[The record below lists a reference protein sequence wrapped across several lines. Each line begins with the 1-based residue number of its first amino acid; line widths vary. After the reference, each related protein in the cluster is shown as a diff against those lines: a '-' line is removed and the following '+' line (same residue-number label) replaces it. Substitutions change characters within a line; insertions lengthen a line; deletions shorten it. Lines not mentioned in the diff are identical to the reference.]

1 MTLKCIKPTTLSNCE
16 KQPTTEKML
25 WQKSPIWRRTP
36 LWVSVTSEASLI
48 YIWSSGPAKG
58 HTGCLLG
65 KGPCYFSFL
74 YKEST
79 HYSHRTNTGY
89 WERKQCLLRETVTTV
104 FLEVS
109 IASSSGKE
117 LLSHLERAHEGFIHT
132 HHGACIVKLATVVG
146 CRKQSD

>member
-1 MTLKCIKPTTLSNCE
+1 MAKESHMEAHTFVGLCYIRG
-16 KQPTTEKML
+16 QPDLHMEF
-25 WQKSPIWRRTP
+25 
-36 LWVSVTSEASLI
+36 WVS
-48 YIWSSGPAKG
+48 KG
-58 HTGCLLG
+58 HTGFLLG

-89 WERKQCLLRETVTTV
+89 WERKQCLLRETVITV